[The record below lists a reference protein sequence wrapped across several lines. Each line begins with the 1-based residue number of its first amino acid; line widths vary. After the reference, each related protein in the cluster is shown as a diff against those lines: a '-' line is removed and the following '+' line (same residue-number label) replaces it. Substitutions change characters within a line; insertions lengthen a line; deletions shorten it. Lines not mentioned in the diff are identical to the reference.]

1 MIYPIS
7 SCMLSNDSQ
16 MRCNFVDF
24 YYALYGSKRPN
35 CLIGSESSSLSHFPK
50 IPKLSAAEVK
60 RRSESPV
67 TFKTENEDDVKIP
80 QDQVKIEEELVID
93 NDNLDIKPDVV
104 DLVQVHYKHNT
115 IFSSVGQSTNASV
128 FFYFR
133 KI

>member
-1 MIYPIS
+1 
-7 SCMLSNDSQ
+7 

-24 YYALYGSKRPN
+24 FYALYGSKRPN
-35 CLIGSESSSLSHFPK
+35 CLIGSESSSLFHFPK

-67 TFKTENEDDVKIP
+67 TFKTENENDIKIP

-104 DLVQVHYKHNT
+104 DLVQVQVKHNT
-115 IFSSVGQSTNASV
+115 SQFLVVNHNRRTL
-128 FFYFR
+128 FFR
-133 KI
+133 KM